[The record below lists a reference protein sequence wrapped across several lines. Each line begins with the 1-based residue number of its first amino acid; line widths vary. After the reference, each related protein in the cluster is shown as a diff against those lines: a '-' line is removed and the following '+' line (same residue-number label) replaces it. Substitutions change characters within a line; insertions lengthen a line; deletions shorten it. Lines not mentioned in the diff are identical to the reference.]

1 MKNKLPFL
9 ITAILLACAVY
20 SNLNQ
25 LWFASVDDDWML
37 LNEKLIRSTSFNL
50 QFLREVFSRI
60 NSLQYS
66 PVNTIYYYLVYQING
81 YDAYWFHLFSF
92 FIHLLNVVLIYVLT
106 KKIITVYKLANA
118 DIIAWSVALLW
129 AVVPFNVEAVVWI
142 SASKILLYT
151 FLGILSFIFF
161 IEAFLNGKKSFYL
174 LSIISFILSCL
185 CKEQAVLFPLMMGI
199 FVFTYQKGTAPE
211 NFKKKIGFLLPFLAI
226 AFLFGL
232 VSLYVA
238 IYGVGTHDIPRY
250 DFSQR
255 IVLSFFCIGFYIF
268 NLFIPVNLHYHY
280 PFPVPP
286 GTPLPISYYI
296 YPFAMLLIG
305 WQLKN
310 FLKNNANR
318 RFYFFCIGVFIIHL
332 LLCVQIFP
340 LVRASMLADRYM
352 YIPSIGLI
360 MLILCFLNNTFRP
373 TFDKFNIKNTLL
385 AAGYSAYL
393 LTIAIYSHNLIE
405 NWKTMSL

>member
-1 MKNKLPFL
+1 
-9 ITAILLACAVY
+9 
-20 SNLNQ
+20 
-25 LWFASVDDDWML
+25 ML
-37 LNEKLIRSTSFNL
+37 LNEKLVRSTSFNM
-50 QFLREVFSRI
+50 QFLSEVFTRI

-92 FIHLLNVVLIYVLT
+92 FIHLSNVVLIYVLT
-106 KKIITVYKLANA
+106 KKIITVYKLANP

-151 FLGILSFIFF
+151 FFGMLSFIFF
-161 IEAFLNGKKSFYL
+161 IDALLGRKKIYYL
-174 LSIISFILSCL
+174 LSVISFILSCL
-185 CKEQAVLFPLMMGI
+185 CKEQAVLFPLMMAV
-199 FVFTYQKGTAPE
+199 FVFTCQTGPAYEK
-211 NFKKKIGFLLPFLAI
+211 FIKKITLLLPFLAI
-226 AFLFGL
+226 AFFFGL

-238 IYGVGTHDIPRY
+238 IYGTGTHDIPRY
-250 DFSQR
+250 AFSQR

-268 NLFIPVNLHYHY
+268 NLFVPVNLHYHY
-280 PFPVPP
+280 AFPVSP
-286 GTPLPISYYI
+286 GTTLPSSYYI

-310 FLKNNANR
+310 FLKNSVNR
-318 RFYFFCIGVFIIHL
+318 GFYLFCLGLFIVHL

-340 LVRASMLADRYM
+340 LARASMLADRYM

-360 MLILCFLNNTFRP
+360 MLVICLLNITLRP
-373 TFDKFNIKNTLL
+373 TFDKFTIKNTVLVT
-385 AAGYSAYL
+385 GYAAYL
-393 LTIAIYSHNLIE
+393 LTIAFYSHNLID
-405 NWKTMSL
+405 NWKMLSL